1 MPNKLSDTNDDRYKS
16 LGFESTF
23 DGSAG
28 GIQWSEL
35 VEDLKTN
42 VLRQNLRVRKLIMG
56 EYNTTVA
63 GKDMAGFGGQRSMG
77 TTSIRLPTDW
87 TDTPT
92 VGGADRH
99 RNSKQQASRNNIRR
113 V

>member
-1 MPNKLSDTNDDRYKS
+1 MSNKLSDTNDDRFKS

-42 VLRQNLRVRKLIMG
+42 VLRQNLRPMSSDAS
-56 EYNTTVA
+56 E
-63 GKDMAGFGGQRSMG
+63 
-77 TTSIRLPTDW
+77 TSD
-87 TDTPT
+87 
-92 VGGADRH
+92 
-99 RNSKQQASRNNIRR
+99 SSAS
-113 V
+113 